1 MSNQRKN
8 TKVQPKKQNM
18 TPIYILGAVALV
30 AVVVMIVALCIPK
43 EAEKGEF
50 VPPAFDSAAVE
61 GTPTVPENL
70 GYSSPY
76 QDGMAYRFSVCGN
89 VTMDGKD
96 ATVYFTND
104 AENEVYLKL
113 RVLDAEG
120 NILGE
125 TGLIKPGE
133 YVKDV
138 ELSDA
143 LAVGT
148 SIKLKIMSYEPE
160 TYNSAGPAVLNTK
173 IGGAS

>member
-1 MSNQRKN
+1 MSHKN
-8 TKVQPKKQNM
+8 KSKPQKQNLKS
-18 TPIYILGAVALV
+18 IYILGVFTAVMLI
-30 AVVVMIVALCIPK
+30 VMIVVLCIPK
-43 EAEKGEF
+43 EPTVGEF
-50 VPPAFDSAAVE
+50 IPPAFDSAAVQ
-61 GTPTVPENL
+61 GTPEVPEGL

-76 QDGMAYRFSVCGN
+76 QDGMAYRFSVCGK
-89 VTMDGKD
+89 VKLDGKT
-96 ATVYFTND
+96 ATVYLTND

-138 ELSDA
+138 ELNEA

-160 TYNSAGPAVLNTK
+160 TYMSMGSAALNTT
-173 IGGAS
+173 IGG

>member
-1 MSNQRKN
+1 MKKTSKNQTDLKL
-8 TKVQPKKQNM
+8 
-18 TPIYILGAVALV
+18 IYILGAVTAAMLI
-30 AVVVMIVALCIPK
+30 VMIVALCIPK
-43 EAEKGEF
+43 EPPKGEF
-50 VPPAFDSAAVE
+50 VPPAFDSAAVV
-61 GTPTVPENL
+61 GTPEVPEGL

-76 QDGMAYRFSVCGN
+76 QEGMAYRFSVCGK
-89 VTMDGKD
+89 VTMDGKT
-96 ATVYFTND
+96 ATVYLTND

-138 ELSDA
+138 ELSEA

-160 TYNSAGPAVLNTK
+160 TYMSAGSASMHTT
-173 IGGAS
+173 IGG